1 MLALSERGGYT
12 CFYVC
17 RPILT
22 PSSIPTLW
30 SNSWHSPS
38 ESVTKHRS
46 QQGARSAVDKPFVGR
61 DKKPRTGPI
70 RKRQAFA
77 WQCIL
82 TQEQGQQLQLWYQPS
97 HPVQGVPRVLRSAR
111 FSPSCTVR
119 LETLLTFC
127 HKECSYVALNS
138 SSVLHASCGCILAMD
153 EAILVY
159 ILYSC
164 EVYTALWESLERLTC
179 LLQKHQLLE
188 QAQRIATIS
197 LSQLQSASP
206 LYGSWS
212 HFPGLSAQEILLAS
226 QHCSNSFI
234 FNAWKLW
241 IEQKP
246 WCSTQP
252 FGNKICQETT
262 IHAG

>member
-1 MLALSERGGYT
+1 M
-12 CFYVC
+12 
-17 RPILT
+17 
-22 PSSIPTLW
+22 
-30 SNSWHSPS
+30 
-38 ESVTKHRS
+38 
-46 QQGARSAVDKPFVGR
+46 DKPFVGR

-70 RKRQAFA
+70 RRRQAFA
-77 WQCIL
+77 WECIL

-97 HPVQGVPRVLRSAR
+97 HPVQGVPRVLRSAH
-111 FSPSCTVR
+111 FSP
-119 LETLLTFC
+119 FC

-206 LYGSWS
+206 LYGS
-212 HFPGLSAQEILLAS
+212 
-226 QHCSNSFI
+226 
-234 FNAWKLW
+234 
-241 IEQKP
+241 
-246 WCSTQP
+246 
-252 FGNKICQETT
+252 
-262 IHAG
+262 